1 MLNKRGGSEAD
12 LTVSRLEAGAANLP
26 LAPEANG
33 KEESGMGISFISI
46 LIYYV
51 FDRDIAHVSL
61 IIICDLL
68 NTCDLIS
75 GKIYHLAEC
84 VCVIPAE
91 MEPTTLALPVL
102 LSHQLNLTGPI
113 HIL

>member
-12 LTVSRLEAGAANLP
+12 LTVSRLEAGTANLP

-46 LIYYV
+46 FIYYV

-68 NTCDLIS
+68 TTCDLTS
-75 GKIYHLAEC
+75 GNIYHLAEC
-84 VCVIPAE
+84 VCVC
-91 MEPTTLALPVL
+91 VL
-102 LSHQLNLTGPI
+102 SQRKWNPRRWHCLCYSLTN
-113 HIL
+113 

>member
-1 MLNKRGGSEAD
+1 MYTCMLNKRGGSEAD

-61 IIICDLL
+61 IIICDL
-68 NTCDLIS
+68 T
-75 GKIYHLAEC
+75 
-84 VCVIPAE
+84 
-91 MEPTTLALPVL
+91 PV
-102 LSHQLNLTGPI
+102 T
-113 HIL
+113 